1 MACPIGMAHDID
13 IVTLRLFIAVCEEG
27 NIARAA
33 EREAIVASAV
43 SRRIA
48 AVEDDVGTPLLI
60 RGRRGITPTAAG
72 ETLLRQ
78 AREVIRSMDRLRAE
92 LSDFASG
99 VHGHVRVVAAPAV
112 LAGHLAEDLGAFLE
126 VSPGVGLS
134 ADERSSPEVL
144 RAVRE
149 GAAEVG
155 VLWGATDLGDFEV
168 EPYRRDHLCVALRPE
183 HPLAQRANVTFEELI
198 DEVSIV
204 VAPGGT
210 LDTMLRREAARL
222 SRTMSYRVEVSNLDV
237 AVRFVVAGMGTAIVP
252 KEGVLGHGQADRLV
266 FVRLADEWAAR
277 QYVIITRRGHGQSV
291 ATRQLVVHLRSR
303 AAAARNPTPAAGTP
317 LTAE

>member
-1 MACPIGMAHDID
+1 MTHDID

-33 EREAIVASAV
+33 TRQSIVASAV

-48 AVEDDVGTPLLI
+48 AVEDDIGTPLLI

-78 AREVIRSMDRLRAE
+78 AREVLRSMDRLRAE
-92 LSDFASG
+92 LSDFSSG

-112 LAGHLAEDLGAFLE
+112 LASNLAEDLGAFLE

-134 ADERSSPEVL
+134 IDERGSPEVL

-155 VLWGATDLGDFEV
+155 VLWSETDLGDFEV
-168 EPYRRDHLCVALRPE
+168 VTYRQDHLCLALRPE
-183 HPLAQRANVTFEELI
+183 HPLANRPKITFDEVI
-198 DEVSIV
+198 DEVSILAV
-204 VAPGGT
+204 PGGS
-210 LDTMLRREAARL
+210 LDTLLRREAARL
-222 SRTMSYRVEVSNLDV
+222 SRTMSFRVEVSDLDV
-237 AVRFVVAGMGTAIVP
+237 AVRFVAAGMGTAIVP
-252 KEGVLGHGQADRLV
+252 REGVLAHGKADKV
-266 FVRLADEWAAR
+266 SFVLLAEKWAAR
-277 QYVIITRRGHGQSV
+277 QYVIITRRGHGQSA
-291 ATRQLVVHLRSR
+291 ATRQLVAHLSSR
-303 AAAARNPTPAAGTP
+303 AAPA
-317 LTAE
+317 